1 MSLIAAASGAQ
12 NAVLDGPLLL
22 AVVVSMAAGVISF
35 FSPCVLPLVPGYMS
49 YVAGLSGAETSSRES
64 GPGTPASLVQQSA
77 VVPLS
82 GDEASPTSLRTVPPL
97 DPLLKSRRERSR
109 TLWGGMLF
117 ILGFSAVFT
126 SYGLA
131 FGAFGALLIDYQQVL
146 IRVLGVVTI
155 AMGLLFSGLLG
166 RLPLTSRAF
175 RPSYRPAVGLSGAP
189 VLGVLFGLGWT
200 PCIGP
205 TLAAVLTLATT
216 SAGAE
221 RGAVLSL
228 AYSLG
233 LGIPFLIAGASMH
246 RVVGSF
252 GWARRNAKWVMRA
265 GGVFLIIIGLLQVT
279 GAWGSILANMQ
290 GLIGGWQT
298 PL

>member
-1 MSLIAAASGAQ
+1 MPMIAAASSAQ
-12 NAVLDGPLLL
+12 DAVLDGPLLL
-22 AVVVSMAAGVISF
+22 AVVVSMVAGAISF

-49 YVAGLSGAETSSRES
+49 YVAGLSGAETSAHNSTTASNGSLTEPTMTGHSTGDAES
-64 GPGTPASLVQQSA
+64 TAS
-77 VVPLS
+77 
-82 GDEASPTSLRTVPPL
+82 TRTVPVV
-97 DPLLKSRRERSR
+97 DPLIKSRRERSR
-109 TLWGGMLF
+109 TLWGGLLF
-117 ILGFSAVFT
+117 ILGFSTVFT

-131 FGAFGALLIDYQQVL
+131 FGAFGAFLIDYQSVL
-146 IRVLGVVTI
+146 VRVLGVVTI
-155 AMGLLFSGLLG
+155 VMGLAFSGLLG
-166 RLPLTSRAF
+166 RLPLTSRTF
-175 RPSYRPAVGLSGAP
+175 RPSYRPAVGLGGAP
-189 VLGVLFGLGWT
+189 ILGALFGLGWT

-252 GWARRNAKWVMRA
+252 GWARRHAKWVMHA
-265 GGVFLIIIGLLQVT
+265 GGVFLILIGVLQVT
-279 GAWGSILANMQ
+279 GAWGSILVSMQ
-290 GLIGGWQT
+290 GLISGWQT